1 VELVE
6 LSVVAVVAS
15 ASRPSQLGHPRM
27 RHSPALSRRLMSAA
41 KRPLRVGGVPEHF
54 NTPWHTA
61 AANGRF
67 QREAGVAVE
76 WVEFPGGT
84 GAMTKALRDES
95 IDVAILLT
103 EGIVADLHRGNPSK
117 IVGTYVGTPLTW
129 GVHVP
134 AGSPV
139 RDVEGLRADGAPA
152 RYAVSRMGSG
162 SHLMAVVDARSR
174 GWEPATAL
182 EFEIVGGL
190 DGCRAAFRD
199 GGAAAHRLAF
209 MWEKFTTK
217 PYVDGGEFA
226 RIGECVTPWPCFLV
240 AASDAAL
247 AAQGDAIVAALRVVR
262 EEAARLR
269 KAPDLVAVISKMYG
283 LAEADVAEWLGT
295 VAWESEPA
303 VSHAMLA
310 RVMETLADVGVLERA
325 DLVPPSALVS
335 ALTRNLD

>member
-1 VELVE
+1 M
-6 LSVVAVVAS
+6 AA
-15 ASRPSQLGHPRM
+15 R
-27 RHSPALSRRLMSAA
+27 AL
-41 KRPLRVGGVPEHF
+41 LRVGGVPEHF
-54 NTPWHTA
+54 NYPLRLASKA
-61 AANGRF
+61 AAAPF
-67 QREAGVAVE
+67 AWTEYAGGSGEMA
-76 WVEFPGGT
+76 T
-84 GAMTKALRDES
+84 ALREGEL
-95 IDVAILLT
+95 DVAILLT
-103 EGIVADLHRGNPSK
+103 EAAALFAHKGEVTILGAY
-117 IVGTYVGTPLTW
+117 TTTPLCW
-129 GVHVP
+129 GVHASAARP
-134 AGSPV
+134 
-139 RDVEGLRADGAPA
+139 APA
-152 RYAVSRMGSG
+152 LDAATYGVSRFGSG
-162 SHLMAVVDARSR
+162 SHIMALVDARGR
-174 GWEPATAL
+174 GAPPPAFEVVRDLAGARDAL
-182 EFEIVGGL
+182 
-190 DGCRAAFRD
+190 AS
-199 GGAAAHRLAF
+199 GAADVF

>member
-1 VELVE
+1 MVGWAGDGFPIYLNRGYREPRDTSSGLTR
-6 LSVVAVVAS
+6 LGSS
-15 ASRPSQLGHPRM
+15 YRLKSGTRPSGP
-27 RHSPALSRRLMSAA
+27 
-41 KRPLRVGGVPEHF
+41 GGPYNGDFVEDF
-54 NTPWHTA
+54 EYVA
-61 AANGRF
+61 GSGDLDAANGRF

-190 DGCRAAFRD
+190 DLSPI
-199 GGAAAHRLAF
+199 LAF
-209 MWEKFTTK
+209 FLLN
-217 PYVDGGEFA
+217 FA
-226 RIGECVTPWPCFLV
+226 Q
-240 AASDAAL
+240 SAL
-247 AAQGDAIVAALRVVR
+247 ASL
-262 EEAARLR
+262 
-269 KAPDLVAVISKMYG
+269 
-283 LAEADVAEWLGT
+283 
-295 VAWESEPA
+295 
-303 VSHAMLA
+303 
-310 RVMETLADVGVLERA
+310 
-325 DLVPPSALVS
+325 
-335 ALTRNLD
+335 